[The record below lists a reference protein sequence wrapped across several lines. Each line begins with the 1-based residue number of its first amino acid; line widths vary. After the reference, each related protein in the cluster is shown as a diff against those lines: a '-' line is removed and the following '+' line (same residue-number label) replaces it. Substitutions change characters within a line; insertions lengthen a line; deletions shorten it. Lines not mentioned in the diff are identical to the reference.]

1 MKWFVL
7 YISIFSLLFSCPNE
21 DENGEWLFNSDHIT
35 IRENFFNDSI
45 IGFYLSS
52 IDLESG
58 ESTTLLFDH
67 SIDFSGA
74 ISDSNC
80 GDINEHAINEIYLE
94 FDIKMYMP
102 SFRENENINLS
113 NGRVHLY
120 DIPSNLSEI
129 SFRNTDLNK
138 NTTELSGGTKFAEFD
153 SEVNLTDGEI
163 EEISDLFLSQGRA
176 PNGVYTFNFRVLDK
190 NDQEY
195 ASISRTV
202 EVFVPSF
209 LDLIT
214 PGSPEISD
222 SLSNVTMMTNP
233 IFQWN
238 SDFCNKCD
246 FFIKVS
252 EFRANDHTSLEEAL
266 EDYSVLPLDGD
277 YYELPPSTNSF
288 QYPNADVGELYPGK
302 MYVWQIKRSY
312 STSNGIND
320 EFSPIYLFKI
330 QSLDITSE
338 EGDDLNLENLKLL
351 IGPDVYNSLFN
362 EEGIL
367 NGYNQ
372 LNSSLSINNQ
382 TLSINYLMDLIN
394 KKNEGQITIID
405 VNVE

>member
-1 MKWFVL
+1 ML
-7 YISIFSLLFSCPNE
+7 IPCS
-21 DENGEWLFNSDHIT
+21 DESGDNWIYNQNHVS

-74 ISDSNC
+74 ISDSEC
-80 GDINEHAINEIYLE
+80 GEFNEHRIDEVYLE
-94 FDIKMYMP
+94 FDITMYMP
-102 SFRENENINLS
+102 SFREDENIKLS
-113 NGRVHLY
+113 TGRVRLF
-120 DIPSNLSEI
+120 DIPTTISEI

-138 NTTELSGGTKFAEFD
+138 NTSELSGGTKFDLLE

-176 PNGVYTFNFRVLDK
+176 PNGVYTFSFRVLDQ

-195 ASISRTV
+195 DTISRTV

-214 PGSPEISD
+214 PGSTEISD

-238 SDFCNKCD
+238 SDYCNKCD

-252 EFRANDHTSLEEAL
+252 EFRANDHSSLEEAL
-266 EDYSVLPLDGD
+266 EDYSVLPLNGD
-277 YYELPPSTNSF
+277 YYQLAPNTNSF
-288 QYPNADVGELYPGK
+288 QYPNADVGELYAGK
-302 MYVWQIKRSY
+302 MYVWQVKRSY
-312 STSNGIND
+312 STSNGTNE

-330 QSLDITSE
+330 QSLDITDSDS
-338 EGDDLNLENLKLL
+338 GDDINFENLKLL
-351 IGPDVYNSLFN
+351 IGPDVYESLFN
-362 EEGIL
+362 EEGVL

-372 LNSSLSINNQ
+372 LTSSISINNQ
-382 TLSINYLMDLIN
+382 SLSISYLMELIN
-394 KKNEGQITIID
+394 KKNQGEITIID